1 MIGGFDKP
9 INWISFIPSLMP
21 MIEVVQGEHRD
32 TIRILTSF
40 CFKYSNA
47 QWKSL
52 GPSTRENQ
60 AAVRTSDGREEIRQL
75 ETEALLPTM
84 GHAQLG

>member
-1 MIGGFDKP
+1 MIDDFDKP

-21 MIEVVQGEHRD
+21 MIELLVQGEHRD
-32 TIRILTSF
+32 TIRIRTSF

-52 GPSTRENQ
+52 GPSTQNQ
-60 AAVRTSDGREEIRQL
+60 AAVRTGDGCEEIRQL
-75 ETEALLPTM
+75 ETEVLLPTM
-84 GHAQLG
+84 GHARLG